1 MTTYAGIAVAMAVGL
16 FGTSV
21 IHLSKGV
28 MKHGVT
34 LLRNPDEK
42 RRTASFVYALGVGMN
57 FTNPVWVVIANRF
70 APTVYYTSMYGLGLV
85 TLLVFSHFALNERT
99 PRRRLFGAALVVAGT
114 LVVGIG
120 RVLTPV
126 AGMHLANRNT
136 VLIIAAGWA
145 IAAPLVA
152 IVSKRTTVTVQEL
165 LFGVFGGG
173 LAALEA
179 VLKGVAQAGETG
191 STFLPQTPVN
201 WRIFVVSFLGAAG
214 AFGMIQWSYFRRCG
228 VAMMATAYNVAYVT
242 VPLVVVA
249 IAIPGETIGLIPVSG
264 LVLLAVGAV
273 VMQIPA
279 RLPRRE
285 S

>member
-42 RRTASFVYALGVGMN
+42 RRTASFVYALG
-57 FTNPVWVVIANRF
+57 
-70 APTVYYTSMYGLGLV
+70 
-85 TLLVFSHFALNERT
+85 
-99 PRRRLFGAALVVAGT
+99 
-114 LVVGIG
+114 
-120 RVLTPV
+120 
-126 AGMHLANRNT
+126 
-136 VLIIAAGWA
+136 
-145 IAAPLVA
+145 
-152 IVSKRTTVTVQEL
+152 
-165 LFGVFGGG
+165 GG

-179 VLKGVAQAGETG
+179 VLKGVAQSDETG
-191 STFLPQTPVN
+191 SAFLPQTPGN
-201 WRIFVVSFLGAAG
+201 WWIFVVSFLGAAG
-214 AFGMIQWSYFRRCG
+214 AFGMIQWSYFRRCR
-228 VAMMATAYNVAYVT
+228 VSMMATAYNVAYVT

-249 IAIPGETIGLIPVSG
+249 IAIPGQTIGLFPVSG
-264 LVLLAVGAV
+264 LALLAVGAI

-279 RLPRRE
+279 RHSRRE